1 MSRPTQRILFALVVV
16 VAAANA
22 LGCAGDGNSKSN
34 GSAKTAAMK
43 VTPEARAADP
53 VYAYVDQV
61 RGELT
66 DGKTKLINDV
76 MRMSPDESAK
86 FWPIFRDYEE
96 ELFTLGDQRVEMT
109 RAFVGAQNARTLDDA
124 TAARLT
130 DQWFDFETKRL
141 ELLRRYQKQISSEL
155 SPLRAAQ
162 FTQIE
167 NRVGMVIDV
176 VIASELPFVQVAAKP

>member
-1 MSRPTQRILFALVVV
+1 MIRMSKVFVVALVI
-16 VAAANA
+16 ANA
-22 LGCAGDGNSKSN
+22 IGCANDGNSKSN
-34 GSAKTAAMK
+34 GNAKTASLT

-66 DGKTKLINDV
+66 DGKAKLINEV
-76 MRMSPDESAK
+76 MKMSPEESAK
-86 FWPIFRDYEE
+86 FWPIYKDYEE
-96 ELFTLGDQRVEMT
+96 ELFALGDQRVEMT

-130 DQWFDFETKRL
+130 DQWFDFEAKRL
-141 ELLRRYQKQISSEL
+141 ELMRKYQKEIATAL

-176 VIASELPFVQVAAKP
+176 VIASELPFVQVAAKR